1 MNKRKTFS
9 DAAEKQER
17 AMSLRE
23 WMILLESQGEL
34 QKIKAKVD
42 WNLEIGSICRRALTE
57 GQPALLFENIKDYEK
72 GRCAKLFTGGVG
84 TRARY
89 ALALSLP
96 RDTSFKTMVK
106 TARQRLENPLTPR
119 VVSTGP
125 VKENILKGKKIDLFE
140 FPVPYWNELDGGRYI
155 NTAATVIT
163 KDPETGRLNAGTYR
177 GMIVDKDAIGVL
189 MVMTANWGKAFMK
202 YQAAGKPMPV
212 AIVYGFD
219 PLLLI
224 TASSSMPPG
233 MPSKYEIVGGLR
245 QAPIELVKAE
255 TSDLLVPA
263 DAEIVVEGYIST
275 DPKDVKMEGPF
286 GEYTGKAGG
295 LKSPKPYVKV
305 TAITHRNGPIFRG
318 LLEGNSPGHLT
329 EDPYLTNITTSAVAW
344 YILDH
349 NGVPGIRD
357 VWCPIEIAGPDEFRV
372 SIKKAYRGHAKQV
385 AFGIWG
391 SNLYGWQGKYVYVV
405 DDDIDVHDWGAVQ
418 WAVNFRAN
426 PAMGAISVHPE
437 CAGSALDP
445 SVPLKKRNLSL
456 YGMGYAARVLIDA
469 TVNWELDL
477 EEQFGGRRESPWV
490 TILPPN
496 QKNLIDRRWKEYG
509 FK

>member
-1 MNKRKTFS
+1 MDKPETLCGGGEER
-9 DAAEKQER
+9 ER

-23 WMILLESQGEL
+23 WMSLLESQGEL
-34 QKIKAKVD
+34 KRIKVKVD

-57 GQPALLFENIKDYEK
+57 GQPALLFENIKDYKK
-72 GRCAKLFTGGVG
+72 GRCTKVFTGGVG

-89 ALALSLP
+89 ALALGLP
-96 RDTSFKTMVK
+96 KDTSFKNMVK
-106 TARQRLENPLTPR
+106 MVRERFEHPIAPR
-119 VVSTGP
+119 VVSIGP
-125 VKENILKGKKIDLFE
+125 VKENIIRGKKVDLYE
-140 FPVPYWNELDGGRYI
+140 FPVPHWNKLDGGRYI

-177 GMIVDKDAIGVL
+177 GMIVEKDAIGVL

-202 YQAAGKPMPV
+202 YRAMGKPMPV
-212 AIVYGFD
+212 AVVYGFD
-219 PLLLI
+219 PLLLMI
-224 TASSSMPPG
+224 SSSSMPPG
-233 MPSKYEIVGGLR
+233 MPSKYEIAGGLR

-255 TSDLLVPA
+255 TSDLFVPA
-263 DAEIVVEGYIST
+263 DAEMVVEGYIST

-295 LKSPKPYVKV
+295 LKSPKPYIKV
-305 TAITHRNGPIFRG
+305 TAITHRNDPIFRG

-349 NGVPGIRD
+349 NGVPGIVD

-418 WAVNFRAN
+418 WAVNFRVN
-426 PAMGAISVHPE
+426 PAMDAISIHPG

-445 SVPLKKRNLSL
+445 SVPLEKRNLGL

-469 TVNWELDL
+469 TVNWELDP

-490 TILPPN
+490 TILPPD
-496 QKNLIDRRWKEYG
+496 QQNLIDRRWKEYG